1 MDKSRLGRILAAIG
15 VIIALALAGWGLWT
29 VTRPAKA
36 PAKATAGAPAK
47 TATRKKATEGK
58 RPTATYDEL
67 AAAVQDV
74 SNKYR
79 SESGYTPYQS
89 GPYAG
94 MSIYELLDMTD
105 DMDGVD
111 DDAMADEIKT
121 ADTMPDDTSPEDLA
135 AEITKL
141 RNAYDAWDKRLWK
154 TACDRFEEQSI
165 TDGMKPVIQ
174 ANPDCM
180 GAAGD
185 PPANQGT
192 KESYQAMV
200 DWYENAA
207 DLSAR
212 CSGGA

>member
-15 VIIALALAGWGLWT
+15 VIIALVLAGWGLWT
-29 VTRPAKA
+29 VTHPAKA

-47 TATRKKATEGK
+47 TATRKKATEER

-79 SESGYTPYQS
+79 SETSWTPYRS

-135 AEITKL
+135 AEITRL
-141 RNAYDAWDKRLWK
+141 RNAYDAWDKRLWR
-154 TACDRFEEQSI
+154 TACDGFEEQSI

-174 ANPDCM
+174 TNPDCM

-207 DLSAR
+207 NLSAR

>member
-15 VIIALALAGWGLWT
+15 VVIALALAGWGLWT
-29 VTRPAKA
+29 VTRPAKT

-135 AEITKL
+135 AEIAKL
-141 RNAYDAWDKRLWK
+141 RNAYDAWDKRLWE

-207 DLSAR
+207 SLSAR

>member
-1 MDKSRLGRILAAIG
+1 M
-15 VIIALALAGWGLWT
+15 
-29 VTRPAKA
+29 
-36 PAKATAGAPAK
+36 K
-47 TATRKKATEGK
+47 TATRKKATEEK

-79 SESGYTPYQS
+79 SETSWTPYQS

-135 AEITKL
+135 AEITRL
-141 RNAYDAWDKRLWK
+141 RNAYDAWDRRLWR
-154 TACDRFEEQSI
+154 TACDRFEEQSV

-207 DLSAR
+207 NLSTR

>member
-1 MDKSRLGRILAAIG
+1 
-15 VIIALALAGWGLWT
+15 
-29 VTRPAKA
+29 
-36 PAKATAGAPAK
+36 
-47 TATRKKATEGK
+47 
-58 RPTATYDEL
+58 
-67 AAAVQDV
+67 
-74 SNKYR
+74 
-79 SESGYTPYQS
+79 
-89 GPYAG
+89 

-135 AEITKL
+135 AEITRL
-141 RNAYDAWDKRLWK
+141 RNAYDAWDRRLWR
-154 TACDRFEEQSI
+154 TACDRFEEQSV

-207 DLSAR
+207 NLSTR

>member
-47 TATRKKATEGK
+47 NATRKKATEGK

-74 SNKYR
+74 SDKYR
-79 SESGYTPYQS
+79 SESGYTPYRS

-135 AEITKL
+135 AEITRL
-141 RNAYDAWDKRLWK
+141 RNAYDAWDKRLWE

-174 ANPDCM
+174 AKPDCM

-207 DLSAR
+207 NLSAR

>member
-1 MDKSRLGRILAAIG
+1 
-15 VIIALALAGWGLWT
+15 
-29 VTRPAKA
+29 
-36 PAKATAGAPAK
+36 
-47 TATRKKATEGK
+47 
-58 RPTATYDEL
+58 
-67 AAAVQDV
+67 
-74 SNKYR
+74 
-79 SESGYTPYQS
+79 
-89 GPYAG
+89 

>member
-15 VIIALALAGWGLWT
+15 VVIALALAGWGLWT
-29 VTRPAKA
+29 VTRPAKT
-36 PAKATAGAPAK
+36 PAKATASAPAK
-47 TATRKKATEGK
+47 TATRKKATEEK

-79 SESGYTPYQS
+79 SESGYTPYRS

-135 AEITKL
+135 AEITRL
-141 RNAYDAWDKRLWK
+141 RNAYDAWDRRLWR
-154 TACDRFEEQSI
+154 TACDRFESRASR
-165 TDGMKPVIQ
+165 T
-174 ANPDCM
+174 A
-180 GAAGD
+180 
-185 PPANQGT
+185 
-192 KESYQAMV
+192 
-200 DWYENAA
+200 
-207 DLSAR
+207 
-212 CSGGA
+212 

>member
-29 VTRPAKA
+29 VTRPAKT
-36 PAKATAGAPAK
+36 PAKATASAPTK
-47 TATRKKATEGK
+47 TTTRKKATEGK

-74 SNKYR
+74 SDKYR
-79 SESGYTPYQS
+79 SESGYTPYRS

-141 RNAYDAWDKRLWK
+141 RNTYDAWDKRLWE

-165 TDGMKPVIQ
+165 TGGMKPVIQ

-207 DLSAR
+207 NLSTR

>member
-15 VIIALALAGWGLWT
+15 VVIALALAGWGLWT
-29 VTRPAKA
+29 VPRPAKA
-36 PAKATAGAPAK
+36 PAKATAGAPAE

-79 SESGYTPYQS
+79 SESGYTPYRS

-135 AEITKL
+135 AEITRL
-141 RNAYDAWDKRLWK
+141 RNAYDAWDRRLWR
-154 TACDRFEEQSI
+154 TACDRFEERSV

-174 ANPDCM
+174 ADPDCM

-207 DLSAR
+207 GLSAR